1 MPEPQP
7 KENTFDRICQSAVRI
22 FSSKGYHK
30 TTMDDIAAEAGLTKG
45 AIYWH
50 FKNKRELFKF
60 LIESRFKE
68 LDKLISTALSGK
80 ASPPSKIQN
89 VFCVCLDYYEKNRD
103 FCALIK
109 VFHSEGIVLI
119 DKEFETWLRN
129 IYARYREMLAAVIRQ
144 GMADGSFAPGI
155 DPAMAG
161 AVLIAAFDGL
171 SFQWLVDPA
180 AFSLSDALPVIRRMV
195 EKGFA

>member
-68 LDKLISTALSGK
+68 LDELISTALSGK